1 MFEGK
6 TYDDDGGIALD
17 DIYIRTNIT
26 CAEFLPTT
34 PAPTTEATTPSVSSM
49 DCDFEEGTCNSVP
62 KSMHNSCHILIQE
75 CFQWEICLLVF
86 SSRMRCFTVVL

>member
-49 DCDFEEGTCNSVP
+49 DCDFEEGTVHVTAYLKACITRV
-62 KSMHNSCHILIQE
+62 IY
-75 CFQWEICLLVF
+75 
-86 SSRMRCFTVVL
+86 